1 MQHEA
6 KMTRTKLFLGA
17 GLLSVL
23 AVAAVAPVGAVA
35 PDTPLPNYV
44 LPQREMRV
52 AGLFGESDAE
62 KAARLQREQNQDD
75 AINRLNDKIR
85 DLEATVRMLTG
96 QNEELAHR
104 VTELDNRIDRQQKD
118 FEYRLCA
125 MAAQQLGASTGT
137 GDPNAVPCPGT
148 SGAGTAPLPPATVP
162 PQAAAS
168 NDGGPVKL
176 APPPGVLGTLPAGAA
191 PAAAAPENN
200 KPEFD
205 AAGRLLAKGSYD
217 EAAAAFRQFAD
228 SHPKDPLAPNALY
241 WVANI
246 AYVQKNYQDAARL
259 FAEVIQKYPTSTRA
273 ADSMLKIGQSLIAD
287 GQTKKGCTALA
298 ALPAKYPKADAKTL
312 AQGAALRKAS
322 CRGD

>member
-1 MQHEA
+1 
-6 KMTRTKLFLGA
+6 MTRTRLLLGA

-23 AVAAVAPVGAVA
+23 AVVSIAPVGAVA
-35 PDTPLPNYV
+35 PGAPLPNYV
-44 LPQREMRV
+44 APQREIRV
-52 AGLFGESDAE
+52 AGLFGESDEE

-85 DLEATVRMLTG
+85 DLEATIRTLTG

-104 VTELDNRIDRQQKD
+104 VDQLNNKIDRQQKD

-125 MAAQQLGASTGT
+125 MAAQQLGASTAA

-148 SGAGTAPLPPATVP
+148 AGANAAPPPVAAAPPPA
-162 PQAAAS
+162 AAA
-168 NDGGPVKL
+168 DADRGGTVKL
-176 APPPGVLGTLPAGAA
+176 APPPGVLGTLPAGTA
-191 PAAAAPENN
+191 PAGPENN

-217 EAAAAFRQFAD
+217 EAGAAFRQFAD
-228 SHPKDPLAPNALY
+228 AHPKDPLAPNALY

-259 FAEVIQKYPTSTRA
+259 FAEVIQKYPTSSRA

-298 ALPAKYPKADAKTL
+298 ALPAKYPKADARTL
-312 AQGAALRKAS
+312 AQGAELRRAS
-322 CRGD
+322 CRAD